1 MDAKPHRD
9 DRPQGLHR
17 VEREVRREG
26 PALLLPA
33 QPLPSEHSWAARHH
47 PPPAH
52 LHGVP
57 QQLSLDPRSN
67 RRWLQFLIIS
77 VSSVSKLI
85 LRTEKLLFITSNIF
99 YKIVIPRL
107 ATCYSST
114 IQSKSISCACCTVNS
129 LLILIHLGWHFI
141 SLSVLFYCYFVHG
154 TNTLRGSVHVFVG
167 RVFPTEENLYTE
179 W

>member
-1 MDAKPHRD
+1 MGFKKELKKFIQDMLSRNDVYFVTSLQVKLGYPMDAKPHRD

-77 VSSVSKLI
+77 VSSVSKVI

-99 YKIVIPRL
+99 YK
-107 ATCYSST
+107 
-114 IQSKSISCACCTVNS
+114 
-129 LLILIHLGWHFI
+129 
-141 SLSVLFYCYFVHG
+141 
-154 TNTLRGSVHVFVG
+154 
-167 RVFPTEENLYTE
+167 
-179 W
+179 